1 MHVQTVSFPKRLLY
15 ILKCGFPKYEMEDR
29 FTNSVGKQVS
39 INVTHLNYSFIYNQ
53 VFVFFPFIYI
63 QTSCPLVPLII
74 LQQPC
79 WDKLVRAGIYLK
91 GLIWNKI
98 NSHRDF

>member
-53 VFVFFPFIYI
+53 VFVFFLLFIFRRLA
-63 QTSCPLVPLII
+63 PLVPLII

-79 WDKLVRAGIYLK
+79 
-91 GLIWNKI
+91 
-98 NSHRDF
+98 